1 MGHRSWVRGRRAR
14 FSGPVRQARIRR
26 SGQRLEVSSR
36 RSWARI
42 RRSAPGSFLYMRVA
56 AFFQRIP
63 ICQLKAVFRFRRF
76 LLSQRMQRLG
86 QVSAVRSGQRSGGR
100 EVRMSAVRSHR
111 SWARCWRSGGRQRS
125 RHFPYLPT
133 QFPCPMR
140 FGTETTFSAGPN
152 EKRRE
157 KTSRQRRGRENYGMG
172 LIFINM
178 RVLCSSAH
186 RIPTYAGADNKALS
200 SCLCPPRTP

>member
-86 QVSAVRSGQRSGGR
+86 QVSAVRSGQRSGGHGPGVGGQ
-100 EVRMSAVRSHR
+100 ESQVMGQMLAVRRSAAQPAFPISSHTIPPAPCVSER
-111 SWARCWRSGGRQRS
+111 KRPS
-125 RHFPYLPT
+125 PPT
-133 QFPCPMR
+133 R
-140 FGTETTFSAGPN
+140 TRKN
-152 EKRRE
+152 EKKRA
-157 KTSRQRRGRENYGMG
+157 GREGEGRVMG
-172 LIFINM
+172 W
-178 RVLCSSAH
+178 
-186 RIPTYAGADNKALS
+186 G
-200 SCLCPPRTP
+200 

>member
-76 LLSQRMQRLG
+76 LLSQRMQ
-86 QVSAVRSGQRSGGR
+86 
-100 EVRMSAVRSHR
+100 E
-111 SWARCWRSGGRQRS
+111 
-125 RHFPYLPT
+125 
-133 QFPCPMR
+133 
-140 FGTETTFSAGPN
+140 FG
-152 EKRRE
+152 
-157 KTSRQRRGRENYGMG
+157 
-172 LIFINM
+172 
-178 RVLCSSAH
+178 
-186 RIPTYAGADNKALS
+186 
-200 SCLCPPRTP
+200 

>member
-1 MGHRSWVRGRRAR
+1 MGQRSWVRGRRAR

-86 QVSAVRSGQRSGGR
+86 QVSAVRSGQGSGGQ
-100 EVRMSAVRSHR
+100 EVRRSAVRSHR
-111 SWARCWRSGGRQRS
+111 SWARCWQSGGRQRS

-133 QFPCPMR
+133 QFPLPHAFRDGNDLLCRP
-140 FGTETTFSAGPN
+140 E
-152 EKRRE
+152 RE
-157 KTSRQRRGRENYGMG
+157 KTRKNEQAGKGKGELWDGDYMIRAMTLALLSTH
-172 LIFINM
+172 
-178 RVLCSSAH
+178 SS
-186 RIPTYAGADNKALS
+186 
-200 SCLCPPRTP
+200 